1 MTRMLIVLSSI
12 VSLGLYQTTVLP
24 GYDNPFKAA
33 LSGISAGLENQS
45 KPLACY
51 TVASADDP
59 SQVSPATKKQAAKP
73 VAKAAGTTA
82 KGTAAAI
89 TINMNVVPE
98 MMQFTKT
105 AFTVKA
111 GQKVII
117 DFENGDNMQ
126 HNMVIIKPGTS
137 EKVGTAADEL
147 ARDPKG
153 ALKHYVPQMPE
164 VLHASK
170 LLDPEASFTLEFT
183 APAQPGDYPYLCT
196 FPGHWRMM
204 KGIMKVVK

>member
-1 MTRMLIVLSSI
+1 MTRILIILGGMISLSF
-12 VSLGLYQTTVLP
+12 
-24 GYDNPFKAA
+24 YDNSKVSVNLLKTPEPELKLVTIPCSPVFFAA
-33 LSGISAGLENQS
+33 STGIGSVNQGS
-45 KPLACY
+45 
-51 TVASADDP
+51 
-59 SQVSPATKKQAAKP
+59 P
-73 VAKAAGTTA
+73 VAKKTTTA
-82 KGTAAAI
+82 KPAVKTKPATAKSTMAPI
-89 TINMNVVPE
+89 TININVVPE

-111 GQKVII
+111 GQKVIL

-126 HNMVIIKPGTS
+126 HNLVLIKPGTT

-164 VLHASK
+164 VLQATK
-170 LLDPEASFTLEFT
+170 LLDPEGSSTLEFT
-183 APAQPGDYPYLCT
+183 APSQPGDYPYICT

-204 KGIMKVVK
+204 KGVMKVVK

>member
-1 MTRMLIVLSSI
+1 MMTRMLIVLCSMI
-12 VSLGLYQTTVLP
+12 SLSF
-24 GYDNPFKAA
+24 YDNGNVSFKVPTTFDPESKA
-33 LSGISAGLENQS
+33 ISLPCYPASFTGLTEITSDDQGS
-45 KPLACY
+45 P
-51 TVASADDP
+51 VAKKTTAK
-59 SQVSPATKKQAAKP
+59 PATKAKS
-73 VAKAAGTTA
+73 ATA
-82 KGTAAAI
+82 KSTVAPI
-89 TINMNVVPE
+89 TININVVPE

-111 GQKVII
+111 GQKVIL

-126 HNMVIIKPGTS
+126 HNLVLIKPGTT

-164 VLHASK
+164 VLQATK
-170 LLDPEASFTLEFT
+170 LLDPEGSSTLEFT
-183 APAQPGDYPYLCT
+183 APALPGDYPYICT

-204 KGIMKVVK
+204 KGVMKVVK